1 MAAEM
6 NSRPCPFSSR
16 LNRKV
21 AQINLGQANH
31 TVLKRIR
38 SWRHPALCSTH
49 TAPPI
54 MQLNL
59 VISHPRSSLLPLTP
73 STPTSPLPPHPRY
86 SRPVFFL
93 LNFSLPK
100 PPSTPTGHL
109 FPTFLLSSHPPRSID
124 QPRQHPLCRVFF
136 KLERRSFRYT
146 PPFPRRAFRWVS
158 ETDPS
163 YFSLNSSPRKS
174 RFCCRALLRGCL
186 PDPCAQLSP
195 PGPRF
200 VVTPC

>member
-31 TVLKRIR
+31 TVPKRIR

-49 TAPPI
+49 TAPPSCTSTWSFHTRA
-54 MQLNL
+54 LHS
-59 VISHPRSSLLPLTP
+59 SHSLLP
-73 STPTSPLPPHPRY
+73 PPRLRSLRTPRY

-195 PGPRF
+195 RGPRF